1 MKKKKK
7 PCLVLFSLY
16 ELSAQTI
23 TVVLMSG
30 GNTTPVLDIS
40 QMQEQIDG
48 DRMKQIK

>member
-1 MKKKKK
+1 MERKKKK
-7 PCLVLFSLY
+7 LVLFSLY

-30 GNTTPVLDIS
+30 GNTTLVLDVS